1 MRIALFG
8 KAVSPDDAD
17 ALRMALDR
25 VLEIDPAMRLARE
38 RRVRHHSF
46 DNF

>member
-25 VLEIDPAMRLARE
+25 VLEMDPAMHGFPKPIA
-38 RRVRHHSF
+38 V
-46 DNF
+46 N

>member
-25 VLEIDPAMRLARE
+25 VLEMDSKCMDFQSVPK
-38 RRVRHHSF
+38 
-46 DNF
+46 